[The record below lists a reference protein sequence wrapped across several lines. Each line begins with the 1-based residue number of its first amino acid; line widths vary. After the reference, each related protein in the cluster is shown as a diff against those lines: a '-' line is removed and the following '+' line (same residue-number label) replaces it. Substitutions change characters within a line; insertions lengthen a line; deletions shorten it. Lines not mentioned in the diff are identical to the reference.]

1 MQASC
6 CVSETFA
13 GPGSQ
18 TLLAAASRLI
28 MQSGVNR
35 DQLTA
40 IGTVVAL
47 PMATAGLAAKRY
59 LVRALT
65 LGVVARG
72 EGESVK
78 FENTGVVNS

>member
-1 MQASC
+1 MQPSC

-28 MQSGVNR
+28 MQTGVNR
-35 DQLTA
+35 GQLTA
-40 IGTVVAL
+40 IRTVVAL
-47 PMATAGLAAKRY
+47 PVATAGLAAKRY

-65 LGVVARG
+65 LGAVTRG
-72 EGESVK
+72 EGESV
-78 FENTGVVNS
+78 

>member
-1 MQASC
+1 M
-6 CVSETFA
+6 
-13 GPGSQ
+13 
-18 TLLAAASRLI
+18 LAAASRLI

-35 DQLTA
+35 GQLTA

-72 EGESVK
+72 EGERVK